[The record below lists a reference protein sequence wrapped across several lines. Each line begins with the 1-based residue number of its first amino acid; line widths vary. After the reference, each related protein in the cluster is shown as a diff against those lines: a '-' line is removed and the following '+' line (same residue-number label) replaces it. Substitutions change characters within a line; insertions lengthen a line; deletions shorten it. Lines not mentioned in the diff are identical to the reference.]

1 MYKNEFITDPLFATV
16 YLPPFYE
23 NNNVKIQC
31 GKYGF
36 RTTHGTME
44 FETFS
49 PLIVHTNL

>member
-1 MYKNEFITDPLFATV
+1 MMYKNEFITDPLFATV

-36 RTTHGTME
+36 RTTHVQWNLRL
-44 FETFS
+44 F
-49 PLIVHTNL
+49 PLNCTH